1 MGGDAALSGAPGPSN
16 QRTRR
21 FLAPRVSR
29 ELCPAFLPSAPGAY
43 SRRQWSRMTLL
54 KVARHLSDAAA
65 LEALSDGVKD

>member
-21 FLAPRVSR
+21 FLGPTGVEGA
-29 ELCPAFLPSAPGAY
+29 LPGLPPVG
-43 SRRQWSRMTLL
+43 RQRQWSRMTLL

>member
-1 MGGDAALSGAPGPSN
+1 MGTLLSREPLVP
-16 QRTRR
+16 RTRGR
-21 FLAPRVSR
+21 GGSSAPRASR

-43 SRRQWSRMTLL
+43 SRQRQWSRMTLL